1 MERDSYDSGN
11 YDCRRFPKRVF
22 GAETRKSYLVKPR
35 KESDK
40 RIYGFKKEGK
50 KERKKRMICL

>member
-40 RIYGFKKEGK
+40 RIYRFKKE
-50 KERKKRMICL
+50 KKRMICL